1 MKPISLGQVRQIL
14 NATPIGDVPD
24 LLEAKTV
31 STDTRLLQP
40 GSLFVALKAERDG
53 TDFLPEA
60 AAQGAVAALVQ
71 DKPARRPYNLPLLRV
86 PNTRQALGR
95 LATHIRRQMTAKVIA
110 VGGSNGKTGT
120 KHLIDSALCVTKKGS
135 ISPKSFN
142 NDIGVPLA
150 IFPADPSQDYLVLE
164 VGTNHHG
171 EVKVLSEMA
180 QPDVAVITNVGAEH
194 LEGLGDLD
202 GVRREET
209 SIVTGLSPRGC
220 LIVNGDDAPLVSLV
234 SRYSGQIIKFGLN
247 PRGNDLFATDVE
259 CDHKGVHFNLNGNP
273 RRRLFVPLLGR
284 HSACNA
290 LAAIAVGK
298 RMGIPEDAIADSL
311 ANAHAPDMRLQ
322 LSKVNGVTV
331 LNDAYNANPN
341 STRAAIETLVALPV
355 RGRRVAVLGD
365 MLELGRA
372 SDAYHRE
379 AGVLAANSNLDLL
392 ICVGK
397 KAQLIAASAKAAGM
411 EAPRIVTYA
420 DATAAARGVT
430 KRVRGSDLIL
440 LKASRG
446 VGLEAVARALAESEK
461 KFTRKAAS

>member
-150 IFPADPSQDYLVLE
+150 IFPADPNQDYLVLE
-164 VGTNHHG
+164 MGTNHHG
-171 EVKVLSEMA
+171 ELRVLTTMA
-180 QPDVAVITNVGAEH
+180 QPDVAVITNCAAEH

-202 GVRREET
+202 GVRKEEA
-209 SIVTGLSPRGC
+209 SITEGLSRDG
-220 LIVNGDDAPLVSLV
+220 LLVVNGDDRQLLSLV
-234 SRYSGQIIKFGLN
+234 SKYTGKRVTFGFERDN
-247 PRGNDLFATDVE
+247 GIFAT
-259 CDHKGVHFNLNGNP
+259 
-273 RRRLFVPLLGR
+273 
-284 HSACNA
+284 
-290 LAAIAVGK
+290 
-298 RMGIPEDAIADSL
+298 
-311 ANAHAPDMRLQ
+311 
-322 LSKVNGVTV
+322 
-331 LNDAYNANPN
+331 
-341 STRAAIETLVALPV
+341 
-355 RGRRVAVLGD
+355 
-365 MLELGRA
+365 
-372 SDAYHRE
+372 
-379 AGVLAANSNLDLL
+379 
-392 ICVGK
+392 
-397 KAQLIAASAKAAGM
+397 
-411 EAPRIVTYA
+411 
-420 DATAAARGVT
+420 
-430 KRVRGSDLIL
+430 
-440 LKASRG
+440 
-446 VGLEAVARALAESEK
+446 
-461 KFTRKAAS
+461 

>member
-95 LATHIRRQMTAKVIA
+95 LATHVRRQMTAKVIA

-150 IFPADPSQDYLVLE
+150 IFPADPNQDYLVLE
-164 VGTNHHG
+164 MGTNHHG
-171 EVKVLSEMA
+171 ELRVLTTMA
-180 QPDVAVITNVGAEH
+180 QPDVAVITNCAAEH

-202 GVRREET
+202 GVRKEEA
-209 SIVTGLSPRGC
+209 SITEGLNQDG
-220 LIVNGDDAPLVSLV
+220 LLVVNGDDQQLLSLV
-234 SRYSGQIIKFGLN
+234 SKYAGKQVTFGFG
-247 PRGNDLFATDVE
+247 RDNDIFATDIE
-259 CDHKGVHFNLNGNP
+259 CDYAGVHFKLNGK
-273 RRRLFVPLLGR
+273 RDVAIPLLGK
-284 HSACNA
+284 HTAVNS
-290 LAAIAVGK
+290 LAAFAVARHLGLNDDEIIE
-298 RMGIPEDAIADSL
+298 GL
-311 ANAHAPDMRLQ
+311 ARAHGPDMRLQ
-322 LSKVNGVTV
+322 LQNLRGITF
-331 LNDAYNANPN
+331 LNDAYNANPA
-341 STRAAIETLVALPV
+341 SMKAAVETLLALQTG
-355 RGRRVAVLGD
+355 GRRIAVLADMREMGD
-365 MLELGRA
+365 A
-372 SDAYHRE
+372 SDELHRE
-379 AGVLAANSNLDLL
+379 MGRFVGPLPLDLL
-392 ICVGK
+392 ICVGEQ
-397 KAQLIAASAKAAGM
+397 ASLIAETAKAEGF
-411 EAPRIVTYA
+411 PDDQILRYDDTL
-420 DATAAARGVT
+420 AAAAHVPHQLRLGDFV
-430 KRVRGSDLIL
+430 L
-440 LKASRG
+440 LKGSRAMQ
-446 VGLEAVARALAESEK
+446 LELISKSLGHPDLFR
-461 KFTRKAAS
+461 RAAS